1 MSTAPL
7 AGIRVVELTTAWA
20 GPMVGRVLAWF
31 GAEVIHVESP
41 TRSNSWRTN
50 KEKPNPINFPGRD
63 PGDRPFDRS
72 FLFNSQNG
80 NKRSLILDLK
90 TAEGMGAL
98 RDLVAVS
105 DVLTC
110 NFRPDML
117 RRLKLDYES
126 LVKIRPGIIVAE
138 LPAYGLDGPMS
149 DYAALGPTMEMA
161 AGMAALIGYP
171 DGQPE
176 VTGPSYLDP
185 IGGFNGAAAILTALL
200 HRQRTGEGQHIEIP
214 QVEGAMQFIGAELLA
229 AAETGTDQPRDGN
242 HRPDAAPHDAFP
254 ARGDDQ
260 WVVIAVFSD
269 DEWQRLA
276 EVIGRPDLARDSR
289 FATLSARLA
298 NQHEL
303 TRIVAAWT
311 ATRDKHAIADQLQ
324 TAGVAAAPVQTPRDV
339 AASRHLAA
347 RNFFTPIERA
357 DIGRYP
363 YPGIPIHLDKT
374 PGRQVTAAP
383 AFGADN
389 VYVLG
394 TILGRTAEEIAA
406 MEASGAIANA
416 PRPGA

>member
-1 MSTAPL
+1 MSQGPL
-7 AGIRVVELTTAWA
+7 SGIRVVELTTAWA

-50 KEKPNPINFPGRD
+50 KEKPNPVNFPGGVA
-63 PGDRPFDRS
+63 GDRPFDRT

-90 TAEGMGAL
+90 TGEGMRAL
-98 RDLVAVS
+98 RDLLATA

-117 RRLKLDYES
+117 RKMKLDYDS
-126 LVKIRPGIIVAE
+126 LAAVKPDIIVAE
-138 LPAYGLDGPMS
+138 LPAYGLEGPMA

-171 DGQPE
+171 GGQPE

-200 HRQRTGEGQHIEIP
+200 YRQQTGEGQHIEIP

-229 AAETGTDQPRDGN
+229 AGETGTDAPRDGN
-242 HRPDAAPHDAFP
+242 HRAGAAPHDAFP
-254 ARGDDQ
+254 AKGDDQ

-269 DEWQRLA
+269 GEWARLA
-276 EVIGRPDLARDSR
+276 AAIGQPDLAGDPR
-289 FATLSARLA
+289 FATTAARLA
-298 NQHEL
+298 HQDAL
-303 TRIVAAWT
+303 KQVLSVWT
-311 ATRDKHAIADQLQ
+311 SSRDKHAIADMLQ
-324 TAGVAAAPVQTPRDV
+324 AAGVASAPVQTPRDV
-339 AASRHLAA
+339 AMSKHLAA
-347 RNFFTPIERA
+347 RNFFTPLERA
-357 DIGRYP
+357 DLGRFP
-363 YPGIPIHLDKT
+363 YPGIPIHLDRT
-374 PGRQVTAAP
+374 PGGQEKVAP

-389 VYVLG
+389 AYVLG
-394 TILGRTAEEIAA
+394 TILKRTPQEIAA
-406 MEASGAIANA
+406 MESSGAISDA